1 MRPTFQEIL
10 IAFILFAWILFL
22 TGFLTRK
29 IYEFMIRRG
38 LEYGVA
44 VYYNR
49 KIIHILAG
57 GLVAFIAP
65 LCFNSPLIPL
75 LFAAGLGVITY
86 IPHRTGRLLYW
97 FQVPENMYE
106 VHFCI
111 MWGAG
116 LAAGWLLTGN
126 PWFGALPIIFM
137 SIGDAV
143 TGLVRNAIFG
153 RRTKSWWGNLA
164 MAVTTTPIGAA
175 ILGVPGAAAAL
186 VSSLIEHY
194 EFGMIDDN
202 ITVPLTALLLLI
214 ILTNFLNL

>member
-1 MRPTFQEIL
+1 MALSIDEVL

-22 TGFLTRK
+22 VSFLTKRL
-29 IYEFMIRRG
+29 YEYMVGRG
-38 LEYGVA
+38 LEHGVA

-49 KIIHILAG
+49 KVIHILAG
-57 GLVAFIAP
+57 GLVAFIIP
-65 LCFNSPLIPL
+65 FCFKSPLIPL
-75 LFAAGLGVITY
+75 IFSAVLGVITY

-116 LAAGWLLTGN
+116 LAVGWLLTGN

-137 SIGDAV
+137 SVGDAV
-143 TGLVRNAIFG
+143 TGLVRNAMFR

-164 MAVTTTPIGAA
+164 MALTTTPIGMM
-175 ILGVPGAAAAL
+175 ILGIPGAAAAL
-186 VSSLIEHY
+186 ASSLIEHY
-194 EFGMIDDN
+194 EFGIIDDN
-202 ITVPLTALLLLI
+202 ITVPLIALLLLI
-214 ILTNFLNL
+214 ILSHFLSL

>member
-1 MRPTFQEIL
+1 MISPEEVI
-10 IAFILFAWILFL
+10 IAIALFAWILLL
-22 TGFLTRK
+22 TSFLTRK
-29 IYEFMIRRG
+29 LYDLMIRRG
-38 LEYGVA
+38 LEHGVA

-49 KIIHILAG
+49 KIVHIFAG

-65 LCFNSPLIPL
+65 FHFESPLIPSI
-75 LFAAGLGVITY
+75 FAAILAIMTY
-86 IPHRTGRLLYW
+86 IPHRTGKLLYW

-111 MWGAG
+111 MWGVG

-143 TGLVRNAIFG
+143 TGLLRNAMFK

-164 MAVTTTPIGAA
+164 MAITTIPIGAT
-175 ILGVPGAAAAL
+175 ILGIPGAIAAL
-186 VSSLIEHY
+186 ICSFVEHY
-194 EFGMIDDN
+194 EFGVIDDN

-214 ILTNFLNL
+214 ALTHVFNF

>member
-1 MRPTFQEIL
+1 MISLREVIIA
-10 IAFILFAWILFL
+10 IAFFAWILLL
-22 TGFLTRK
+22 TSFLTRK
-29 IYEFMIRRG
+29 LYDLMVGRG
-38 LEYGVA
+38 LEHGVA
-44 VYYNR
+44 IYYNR

-65 LCFNSPLIPL
+65 FCFESPLIPL
-75 LFAAGLGVITY
+75 IFAVILAIMTY
-86 IPHRTGRLLYW
+86 IPHRTGKLLYW
-97 FQVPENMYE
+97 FQVPENKYE

-143 TGLVRNAIFG
+143 TGLLRNAMFR

-164 MAVTTTPIGAA
+164 MALTTTPIGVA
-175 ILGVPGAAAAL
+175 ILGIPGAIAAL
-186 VSSLIEHY
+186 TCSFVEHY
-194 EFGMIDDN
+194 EFGIIDDN
-202 ITVPLTALLLLI
+202 ITVPLTALLVLFTLTQ
-214 ILTNFLNL
+214 ILSL

>member
-1 MRPTFQEIL
+1 MISPEEVI
-10 IAFILFAWILFL
+10 IAIALFAWILLL
-22 TGFLTRK
+22 TSFLTRK
-29 IYEFMIRRG
+29 LYDLMIRRG
-38 LEYGVA
+38 LEHGVA

-49 KIIHILAG
+49 KIVHIFAG

-65 LCFNSPLIPL
+65 FYFESPLIPSI
-75 LFAAGLGVITY
+75 FAAILAIMTY
-86 IPHRTGRLLYW
+86 IPHRTGKLLYW

-111 MWGAG
+111 MWGVG

-143 TGLVRNAIFG
+143 TGLLRNAMFK

-164 MAVTTTPIGAA
+164 MAITTIPIGAT
-175 ILGVPGAAAAL
+175 ILGIPGAIAAL
-186 VSSLIEHY
+186 ICSFVEHY
-194 EFGMIDDN
+194 EFGVIDDN

-214 ILTNFLNL
+214 ALTHVFNF

>member
-1 MRPTFQEIL
+1 MISLQEVIIA
-10 IAFILFAWILFL
+10 IAFFAWILLL
-22 TGFLTRK
+22 TSFLTRK
-29 IYEFMIRRG
+29 LYDLMVGRG
-38 LEYGVA
+38 LEHGVA
-44 VYYNR
+44 IYYNR

-65 LCFNSPLIPL
+65 FCFGSPLIPL
-75 LFAAGLGVITY
+75 IFAVILAIMTY
-86 IPHRTGRLLYW
+86 IPHRTGKLLYW
-97 FQVPENMYE
+97 FQVPENKYE

-143 TGLVRNAIFG
+143 TGLLRNAMFR

-164 MAVTTTPIGAA
+164 MALTTTPIGAA
-175 ILGVPGAAAAL
+175 ILGIPGAITAL
-186 VSSLIEHY
+186 ICSFVEHY
-194 EFGMIDDN
+194 EFGVIDDN
-202 ITVPLTALLLLI
+202 ITVPLTALLLLVA
-214 ILTNFLNL
+214 LTHVFNF

>member
-1 MRPTFQEIL
+1 M
-10 IAFILFAWILFL
+10 AVVLFSWILFL
-22 TGFLTRK
+22 TGLLTKK
-29 IYEFMIRRG
+29 IYEFMIVKG
-38 LEYGVA
+38 LDHGVA

-65 LCFNSPLIPL
+65 ICFESPLIPL
-75 LFAAGLGVITY
+75 IFAMCLGVIIY
-86 IPHRTGRLLYW
+86 IPHKTGKLLYW

-111 MWGAG
+111 MWGVG
-116 LAAGWLLTGN
+116 LAAGWMLTGN

-143 TGLVRNAIFG
+143 TGLVRNMMFR

-164 MAVTTTPIGAA
+164 MAITTIPLGAA
-175 ILGVPGAAAAL
+175 ILGIPGSLAAL
-186 VSSLIEHY
+186 ASSIIEHY
-194 EFGMIDDN
+194 EFGVIDDN

-214 ILTNFLNL
+214 ISTYFLGL